1 MEMARLIPV
10 VREFASLSEISME
23 GGGNELWGWREWVM
37 FLSGLELNSFFRLVT
52 DLRSSS
58 RSAGWRKNIGHWPTK
73 AIIMRVE
80 LSRFIDRTWMISL
93 KQGNID
99 FNKD

>member
-1 MEMARLIPV
+1 LGLAGVGYVSKWIGVKFIFSIGDRLA
-10 VREFASLSEISME
+10 EFLAL
-23 GGGNELWGWREWVM
+23 GGL
-37 FLSGLELNSFFRLVT
+37 
-52 DLRSSS
+52 
-58 RSAGWRKNIGHWPTK
+58 AQNIGHWPTK
-73 AIIMRVE
+73 ATIMRVE